1 MEKFISSRDNKIIK
15 LLISLQKKSG
25 RVKHSLYIAEG
36 KRLCNEAFIWAKD
49 KIDFIVVSDSFYK
62 ENNVDLNDTDIYI
75 LPDDLFSKVS
85 DTETP
90 QGILCVLKY
99 NLTPSSLSG
108 SDNILILDGVSEP
121 GNMGTILRTAEA
133 MGFFDIY
140 ITKGSADIYSP
151 KVIRSTMGAIFRLN
165 FHFADNYN
173 FIDTLKKAGYKIIT
187 TALHNSIN
195 LDETTVYSKNAI
207 VIGNEANGV
216 SSTIMEKSDIITRI
230 EMAGNAE
237 SLNAAI
243 AAGIVMYKFSKRSE

>member
-49 KIDFIVVSDSFYK
+49 KIDFIVVSDTFYK

-99 NLTPSSLSG
+99 N
-108 SDNILILDGVSEP
+108 
-121 GNMGTILRTAEA
+121 
-133 MGFFDIY
+133 F
-140 ITKGSADIYSP
+140 
-151 KVIRSTMGAIFRLN
+151 
-165 FHFADNYN
+165 
-173 FIDTLKKAGYKIIT
+173 
-187 TALHNSIN
+187 
-195 LDETTVYSKNAI
+195 
-207 VIGNEANGV
+207 
-216 SSTIMEKSDIITRI
+216 
-230 EMAGNAE
+230 
-237 SLNAAI
+237 
-243 AAGIVMYKFSKRSE
+243 

>member
-15 LLISLQKKSG
+15 LLNSLQKKSG

-36 KRLCNEAFIWAKD
+36 KRLCNEAFVWAKD
-49 KIDFIVVSDSFYK
+49 KIEFTVVSDTFYK
-62 ENNVDLNDTDIYI
+62 YNNADLTGTDIYI
-75 LPDDLFSKVS
+75 LPDDLFSKIS

-99 NLTPSSLSG
+99 DLTTSAYSV

-133 MGFFDIY
+133 MGFTDIY
-140 ITKGSADIYSP
+140 IAKGSADIYCP

-165 FHFADNYN
+165 FHFVDNYD
-173 FIDTLKKAGYKIIT
+173 FIDNLKNDGYKIIT
-187 TALHNSIN
+187 TALHNSID
-195 LDETTVYSKNAI
+195 LEKTTVYSKNAI

-216 SSTIMEKSDIITRI
+216 SAEIMDKSDVITRI

-237 SLNAAI
+237 SLNAAV